1 MRGGEK
7 VMKETLCAVLG
18 AVGAGIAW
26 LFGGWDA
33 SMITLIVFM
42 AIDYITGLVV
52 AGVFKKSEKSENGGL
67 ESRAG
72 WKGLC
77 RKGVTLL
84 IVFVAVRL
92 DLLIGTNYLRDGVCI
107 AFIVNEVISITEN
120 AGLMGVP
127 IPAVIT
133 NAISVLKKK
142 QNETEELAEKDKK

>member
-1 MRGGEK
+1 
-7 VMKETLCAVLG
+7 MKETLCAVLG

-77 RKGVTLL
+77 RKGATLL

>member
-1 MRGGEK
+1 
-7 VMKETLCAVLG
+7 MKETLCAVLG

-92 DLLIGTNYLRDGVCI
+92 DMLIGTNYLRDGVCI

-127 IPAVIT
+127 IPTVIT
-133 NAISVLKKK
+133 NAISVLEKK
-142 QNETEELAEKDKK
+142 QTETAEPADKE

>member
-1 MRGGEK
+1 
-7 VMKETLCAVLG
+7 MKETLCAVLG
-18 AVGAGIAW
+18 AVGAGVAW

-52 AGVFKKSEKSENGGL
+52 AGVFKKSEKSANGGL

-77 RKGVTLL
+77 RKGVTLF

-92 DLLIGTNYLRDGVCI
+92 DLLIGTSYLRDAVCI

-142 QNETEELAEKDKK
+142 QTEPTDKE

>member
-1 MRGGEK
+1 
-7 VMKETLCAVLG
+7 MKETLCAVLG

-77 RKGVTLL
+77 RKGATLL

-142 QNETEELAEKDKK
+142 QNEMEELAEKDKK

>member
-1 MRGGEK
+1 
-7 VMKETLCAVLG
+7 MKETLCAVLG
-18 AVGAGIAW
+18 AVGAGVAW

-52 AGVFKKSEKSENGGL
+52 TGVFKKSEKSANGGL

-92 DLLIGTNYLRDGVCI
+92 DLLIGTSYLRDAVCI
-107 AFIVNEVISITEN
+107 AFIANEVISITEN

-142 QNETEELAEKDKK
+142 QAETEDKAE

>member
-1 MRGGEK
+1 
-7 VMKETLCAVLG
+7 MKETLCAVLG

-42 AIDYITGLVV
+42 AIDYITGLIA

>member
-1 MRGGEK
+1 
-7 VMKETLCAVLG
+7 MKETLCAVLG

-42 AIDYITGLVV
+42 AIDYITGLIV

-92 DLLIGTNYLRDGVCI
+92 DMLIGTNYLRDGVCI

-127 IPAVIT
+127 IPTVIT

-142 QNETEELAEKDKK
+142 QTETAEPTGKE